1 MGCNSECHVF
11 PVTAFKSPI
20 WKDFGAEWCGF
31 SRWYTKEY
39 FLWLINMLK
48 NSNWN
53 VWFTKTYVYI
63 YNYMCLFVFY
73 IIYIYIY
80 IDFLSVYWMF
90 GPNIATWVA
99 VVPICRALKSNHDK
113 LTRGQDWKHLRSV
126 VNHWFSPCCLFHVFN
141 WTIQCSRY
149 CTLWIPLVIQQFAME
164 KWWVSPW
171 LAPYQITDLQV
182 ISTTGGLW

>member
-63 YNYMCLFVFY
+63 YNYMCLFVFFY
-73 IIYIYIY
+73 NIYWFTNNNIYVYIYIY
-80 IDFLSVYWMF
+80 VYYMHIYIIYTLTSWVYTGCLAPISQLGWLLS
-90 GPNIATWVA
+90 
-99 VVPICRALKSNHDK
+99 
-113 LTRGQDWKHLRSV
+113 
-126 VNHWFSPCCLFHVFN
+126 
-141 WTIQCSRY
+141 
-149 CTLWIPLVIQQFAME
+149 QFAGHWNLIM
-164 KWWVSPW
+164 
-171 LAPYQITDLQV
+171 IN
-182 ISTTGGLW
+182 